1 MQSVQISGTATYP
14 PLSAVT
20 QPNIPTVQAAFYLCR
35 KPQTL
40 RIWASKE
47 SGPLRPV
54 RIYGR
59 LAWRVAD
66 IKALTGAV

>member
-35 KPQTL
+35 KPHTL

-47 SGPLRPV
+47 GGPLRPV